1 MKYTTY
7 FSICLALR
15 RKKVYTLITVHSG
28 KVVWKK
34 DQIDNMEEEMKK
46 MVKRTAVVTLA
57 GVMSVGMLSGCGSKT
72 LDGTKTVATVD
83 GTDIPLGVVSLYARE
98 QQQQTTTMYLNYM
111 GSADNIW
118 DQTAGDDSDET
129 YGDQAVTSSLESVE
143 KMYIL
148 KEKAADYNVEL
159 TDDDEAAI
167 ADAASQFMAANSEET
182 IKELAVTEDQVKTL
196 LELQTIQKKMYD
208 PVVAEGK
215 ITVSDDEANQTTFT
229 YVSISTS
236 GDDITDEE
244 KKTKKEQAQEILDK
258 MKEDPTADMGE
269 TAKAVDDTYSGLT
282 GTIFTNDSDD
292 EDISNPYDD
301 AVVEALRTLKDGEV
315 YDELV
320 ETDTNVYVLRMDK
333 VNDEDATASK
343 KESLENT
350 KRSNYYSETTQQWLD
365 DAEITVN
372 DKVLATLTITDDHS
386 FTIKDTTADT
396 SEDAGTDTAAD
407 TSEAADSEDS
417 EAADSSEDTTAAD
430 DTEETDAAESTDST
444 DETAADESADS
455 ETASTDSADT
465 AEETSEEN

>member
-1 MKYTTY
+1 
-7 FSICLALR
+7 
-15 RKKVYTLITVHSG
+15 
-28 KVVWKK
+28 
-34 DQIDNMEEEMKK
+34 MKK

-57 GVMSVGMLSGCGSKT
+57 GVISVGMLSGCGSKT

-258 MKEDPTADMGE
+258 MKEDPTADMSE
-269 TAKAVDDTYSGLT
+269 IAKGVDDSYSAVQGN
-282 GTIFTNDSDD
+282 FTTKESED
-292 EDISNPYDD
+292 EDEDSGS
-301 AVVEALRTLKDGEV
+301 EAYPDEVLKVLRGLKDGEV
-315 YDELV
+315 ADNII
-320 ETDTNVYVLRMDK
+320 ETDTGYYVVRLDK
-333 VNDEDATASK
+333 INDEDATASK
-343 KESLENT
+343 WLDEADVKAVKKVIKTLKITDKHTFMAPTPTPVPETPTPEVT
-350 KRSNYYSETTQQWLD
+350 EEATPTPETEEVTETPAAEDTDVTETPAAEEEAAETT
-365 DAEITVN
+365 ETPE
-372 DKVLATLTITDDHS
+372 ATPT
-386 FTIKDTTADT
+386 
-396 SEDAGTDTAAD
+396 
-407 TSEAADSEDS
+407 EAAK
-417 EAADSSEDTTAAD
+417 
-430 DTEETDAAESTDST
+430 
-444 DETAADESADS
+444 
-455 ETASTDSADT
+455 
-465 AEETSEEN
+465 

>member
-1 MKYTTY
+1 
-7 FSICLALR
+7 
-15 RKKVYTLITVHSG
+15 
-28 KVVWKK
+28 
-34 DQIDNMEEEMKK
+34 MKK

-258 MKEDPTADMGE
+258 MKEDPTADMSE
-269 TAKAVDDTYSGLT
+269 IAKGVDDSYSAVQGN
-282 GTIFTNDSDD
+282 FTTKESED
-292 EDISNPYDD
+292 EDEDSGS
-301 AVVEALRTLKDGEV
+301 EAYPDEVLKVLRGLKDGEV
-315 YDELV
+315 ADNII
-320 ETDTNVYVLRMDK
+320 ET
-333 VNDEDATASK
+333 EDATASK
-343 KESLENT
+343 RESLQNSKENT
-350 KRSNYYSETTQQWLD
+350 Y
-365 DAEITVN
+365 
-372 DKVLATLTITDDHS
+372 
-386 FTIKDTTADT
+386 FTDTTAKWLDEADVKAVKKVLKTLKITDKHTFMAPTPTPVPETPTPEVTEEATPTPETEKVTETPAAEDT
-396 SEDAGTDTAAD
+396 DVTETPAAEE
-407 TSEAADSEDS
+407 EAAETTETPEATPT
-417 EAADSSEDTTAAD
+417 EAAK
-430 DTEETDAAESTDST
+430 
-444 DETAADESADS
+444 
-455 ETASTDSADT
+455 
-465 AEETSEEN
+465 